1 MKKLIEIFDTHAH
14 LCDAAFDDER
24 EAIIADLG
32 THGVG
37 AFTEIG
43 FDLPS
48 SRAALALA
56 ERYPQVY
63 AAVGFHP
70 DHSDHLRDE
79 DVETLRQ
86 MVENDHQQ
94 AGERTANGENP
105 RHSVALNVDKS
116 VADEASAVDEASS
129 PVKNSAVTRQKI
141 VAIGEIGLDYH
152 YTREGILRR
161 AAASGRE
168 ADPESLATAD
178 PEPEIQKACFRRM
191 LQLARELGLPI
202 NVHSREAAQDT
213 YDLIVEER
221 GYENSGIIHCF
232 GYPVEMAER
241 FVKLGL
247 YVGVGGVVTF
257 KNSRKLKEVVERIP
271 IECIVLETDCP
282 YMAPV
287 PKRGTRN
294 DPRNLP
300 YVVEEIA
307 ALRQMDP
314 AEVIRITTE
323 NAKRVY
329 RITE

>member
-1 MKKLIEIFDTHAH
+1 MKKSSEIFDTHAH
-14 LCDAAFDDER
+14 LCDAAFDEDR

-79 DVETLRQ
+79 DVETLRK
-86 MVENDHQQ
+86 MVEND
-94 AGERTANGENP
+94 
-105 RHSVALNVDKS
+105 
-116 VADEASAVDEASS
+116 
-129 PVKNSAVTRQKI
+129 QKI

-161 AAASGRE
+161 AAASGQE
-168 ADPESLATAD
+168 PDPESLATAD

-191 LQLARELGLPI
+191 LQLARALGLPI

-213 YDLIVEER
+213 YDLIVEEH

-271 IECIVLETDCP
+271 IERIVLETDCP

-329 RITE
+329 RIEE

>member
-1 MKKLIEIFDTHAH
+1 MKKSSEIFDTHAH

-32 THGVG
+32 AHGVG

-48 SRAALALA
+48 SYAALALA

-86 MVENDHQQ
+86 MVDND
-94 AGERTANGENP
+94 AG
-105 RHSVALNVDKS
+105 
-116 VADEASAVDEASS
+116 
-129 PVKNSAVTRQKI
+129 TRKKI

-161 AAASGRE
+161 AATSGQE
-168 ADPESLATAD
+168 PDPESLATAD

-191 LQLARELGLPI
+191 LQLARALGLPI

-213 YDLIVEER
+213 YDLIVEEH

-257 KNSRKLKEVVERIP
+257 KNARKLKEVVECIP
-271 IECIVLETDCP
+271 IERIVLETDCP

-294 DPRNLP
+294 DPRNLL

-329 RITE
+329 RISE

>member
-1 MKKLIEIFDTHAH
+1 MIKASEIFDTHAH

-32 THGVG
+32 AHGVG

-70 DHSDHLRDE
+70 DHSDHLREE

-86 MVENDHQQ
+86 MVEND
-94 AGERTANGENP
+94 
-105 RHSVALNVDKS
+105 K
-116 VADEASAVDEASS
+116 
-129 PVKNSAVTRQKI
+129 KI

-152 YTREGILRR
+152 YTREGLIR
-161 AAASGRE
+161 AATAAGKE
-168 ADPESLATAD
+168 PDPESLATAD

-213 YDLIVEER
+213 YDLIVEEH

>member
-1 MKKLIEIFDTHAH
+1 MKKASEIFDTHAH

-32 THGVG
+32 AHGVG

-86 MVENDHQQ
+86 MVEND
-94 AGERTANGENP
+94 
-105 RHSVALNVDKS
+105 
-116 VADEASAVDEASS
+116 
-129 PVKNSAVTRQKI
+129 QKI

-161 AAASGRE
+161 AAAPGQE
-168 ADPESLATAD
+168 PDPESLATAD

-191 LQLARELGLPI
+191 LQLARALGLPI

-213 YDLIVEER
+213 YDLIVEEH

-271 IECIVLETDCP
+271 IERIVLETDCP

-329 RITE
+329 RIRE

>member
-14 LCDAAFDDER
+14 LCDAAFDEDR

-86 MVENDHQQ
+86 MVEND
-94 AGERTANGENP
+94 
-105 RHSVALNVDKS
+105 
-116 VADEASAVDEASS
+116 
-129 PVKNSAVTRQKI
+129 QKI

-161 AAASGRE
+161 AATSGQE
-168 ADPESLATAD
+168 PDPESLATAD

-191 LQLARELGLPI
+191 LQLARALGLPI

-213 YDLIVEER
+213 YDLIVEEH

-257 KNSRKLKEVVERIP
+257 KNARKLKEVVARIP

-329 RITE
+329 RIEE

>member
-1 MKKLIEIFDTHAH
+1 MKESSEIFDTHAH

-32 THGVG
+32 AHGVG

-56 ERYPQVY
+56 ERHPNIY

-70 DHSDHLRDE
+70 DHSDHLREE

-86 MVENDHQQ
+86 MVEND
-94 AGERTANGENP
+94 
-105 RHSVALNVDKS
+105 
-116 VADEASAVDEASS
+116 
-129 PVKNSAVTRQKI
+129 QKI

-161 AAASGRE
+161 AAASGQE
-168 ADPESLATAD
+168 PDPESLATAD

-191 LQLARELGLPI
+191 LQLARALGLPI

-213 YDLIVEER
+213 YDLIVEEH

-257 KNSRKLKEVVERIP
+257 KNARKLKEVVERIP
-271 IECIVLETDCP
+271 IERIVLETDCP

-329 RITE
+329 RIEE